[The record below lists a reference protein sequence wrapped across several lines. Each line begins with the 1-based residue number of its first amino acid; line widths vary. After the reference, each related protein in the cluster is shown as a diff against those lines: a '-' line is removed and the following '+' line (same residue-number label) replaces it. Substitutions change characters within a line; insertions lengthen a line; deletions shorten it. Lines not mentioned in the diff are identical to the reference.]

1 MLFLLFFIPFLSFGQ
16 YVEYSDPYV
25 RNGSAYKLEG
35 KVYILTI
42 FISESHWDYNDKLK
56 LYDEI
61 YEAENWLVNQ
71 GKRYN
76 KKLEFI
82 GGQFGLN
89 NTIILN
95 QIPVG
100 TASGNEP
107 VNLVDIVLKKVG
119 YNSVSKF
126 SDWII
131 ENTNSD
137 NYLVLIIANKKGNGY
152 AMSYPKGADKK
163 YLVEGTILY
172 KRDLKNSRL
181 LSSEIA
187 HEFLHLFGAWDLYET
202 YRQPKDREDKAKELF
217 PNDIMHRV
225 SYDID
230 ELKIDK
236 LTAWLVG
243 LSSFKEDWY
252 DLFKPTD

>member
-1 MLFLLFFIPFLSFGQ
+1 MKKLLFLLVFIPLISFGQ
-16 YVEYSDPYV
+16 DFKTT
-25 RNGSAYKLEG
+25 NAGSAKKLEG
-35 KVYILTI
+35 KIYVLTI
-42 FISESHWDYNDKLK
+42 FISESHWDYNNKLK
-56 LYDEI
+56 IYDEI

-71 GKRYN
+71 AKIYN

-89 NTIILN
+89 NTVILN

-107 VNLVDIVLKKVG
+107 VNLVDKVLRKVG
-119 YNSVSKF
+119 YSSISKF
-126 SDWII
+126 SNWII
-131 ENTNSD
+131 ENTDAD

-152 AMSYPKGADKK
+152 AIPYPKGANKK
-163 YLVEGTILY
+163 YFVEGTILY
-172 KRDLKNSRL
+172 KRDLQNSRL
-181 LSSEIA
+181 VSSEIA

-202 YRQPKDREDKAKELF
+202 YQQPKSREDKAKELF

-225 SYDID
+225 SYDIN

-243 LSSFKEDWY
+243 LSNFKEDWY
-252 DLFKPTD
+252 DWFKPID